1 MELKVRVIEV
11 STKQV
16 LFECPVSEVDRAY
29 EAAVGFEALG
39 LDVRVEQPGVSQTL
53 AASLGVTGAP
63 MDEFQESLHDEIE
76 EHPGSCCFEESGD
89 KSKLH

>member
-16 LFECPVSEVDRAY
+16 LFECPVTEVDRAY
-29 EAAVGFEALG
+29 EAAVGFEAMG
-39 LDVRVEQPGVSQTL
+39 LEVRVEQPGVSQTL

-63 MDEFQESLHDEIE
+63 MDAFQESLSEEIE